1 MKASRNVDNSLAAQK
16 QQKDERGAAA
26 AEVAAVR
33 GAAGISVGGV
43 AAGSQHHV
51 LLVALFALV
60 Q

>member
-16 QQKDERGAAA
+16 QQKDEGEGATAEAA
-26 AEVAAVR
+26 LVR
-33 GAAGISVGGV
+33 GTAVVSVGGV